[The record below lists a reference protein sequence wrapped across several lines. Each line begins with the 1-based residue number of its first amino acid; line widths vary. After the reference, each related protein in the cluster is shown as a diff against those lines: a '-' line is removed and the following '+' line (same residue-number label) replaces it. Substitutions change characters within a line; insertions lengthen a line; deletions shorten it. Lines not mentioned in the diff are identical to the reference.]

1 MYSNQGQPLMRKGW
15 GTDNTAILYQK
26 EVYEIVGT
34 AIEVLNEIGHGFH
47 EKPYENALVVEFGIR
62 GIPFRQQPSFDIMYK
77 GRKIGEYIPDLIVFD
92 SIAVDTKV
100 IETITDR
107 ERGQILNYL
116 KVSGLRV
123 GVILNFAKARLE
135 WERLVL

>member
-1 MYSNQGQPLMRKGW
+1 
-15 GTDNTAILYQK
+15 
-26 EVYEIVGT
+26 
-34 AIEVLNEIGHGFH
+34 
-47 EKPYENALVVEFGIR
+47 
-62 GIPFRQQPSFDIMYK
+62 MYK